1 MDSTRGKDG
10 LSRPAELPP
19 VDMSK
24 VKIDLDFD
32 AAGQGQLKIKCPAC
46 GRTTRVMARD
56 ARPGTRIPC
65 SCGRFTAV
73 LSGDD
78 LRDVQKA
85 LDKLRSTFADINKKL
100 KIRF

>member
-10 LSRPAELPP
+10 VNRSAELPP

-32 AAGQGQLKIKCPAC
+32 AAGQGRLKIKCPAC
-46 GRTTRVMARD
+46 GRTMTALARD
-56 ARPGTRIPC
+56 ARPGKRIPC
-65 SCGRFTAV
+65 SCARFTAV
-73 LSGDD
+73 LESDD
-78 LRDVQKA
+78 LRNVQKA
-85 LDKLRSTFADINKKL
+85 MDKLRSTFANRNKKL